1 MSDEIYRRPRAPRE
15 ESYETPSRAPLF
27 VRLVARLGI
36 AAICLAGGYYGTDL
50 LLKMLEE
57 KEVVTQENVV
67 ANMAD
72 LQHLLAADETT
83 EAVVAGR
90 KDLTIYLLGT
100 NGMAKASLKILA
112 DVQED
117 EIVQAV
123 KAVFSQSSESWAN
136 VLEPKHVY
144 RDGLSV
150 YIDLPRGF
158 SSGLEEME
166 EQRVLYLL
174 TGIVRTVVE
183 NFPPIKQVYF
193 LEDGRWIPNIGS
205 LRLSDPWGFENKPA

>member
-1 MSDEIYRRPRAPRE
+1 MSDDFSRRPRSSRE
-15 ESYETPSRAPLF
+15 DRYEKQSRAPFL
-27 VRLVARLGI
+27 VRVIARLSI
-36 AAICLAGGYYGTDL
+36 AVICLAGGYYGTDL
-50 LLKMLEE
+50 FLKTLDE
-57 KEVVTQENVV
+57 KEIVTQENVV
-67 ANMAD
+67 GNMAD
-72 LQHLLAADETT
+72 LQRLLAADANTET
-83 EAVVAGR
+83 VVAGR
-90 KDLTIYLLGT
+90 KDLTVYLLGT

-117 EIVQAV
+117 EIIQAV
-123 KAVFSQSSESWAN
+123 KAVFSQSSEAWAN

-158 SSGLEEME
+158 STGLEKME
-166 EQRVLYLL
+166 EQRALYLL

-193 LEDGRWIPNIGS
+193 LEEGRWISNIGS